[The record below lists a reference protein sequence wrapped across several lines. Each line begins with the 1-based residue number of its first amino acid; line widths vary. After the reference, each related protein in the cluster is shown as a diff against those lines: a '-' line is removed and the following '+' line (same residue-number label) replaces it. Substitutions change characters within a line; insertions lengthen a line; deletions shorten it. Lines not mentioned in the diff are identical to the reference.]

1 MKKRS
6 PVDPAD
12 DLPVAE
18 VGEWSVELKHRLLR
32 EYVDATWGT
41 RAKYRHRGYVD
52 LFSGPGRVKVKTTG
66 QIMDGSP
73 LVAWRT
79 SADSKA
85 PYTSTIIA
93 DVDRPSVEA
102 CETRLKSA
110 GCSPRTLIG
119 EARKTAWD
127 ACSHLDKFGLHLVFL
142 DPFNLEALP
151 FNVFDAFFEHDLR
164 HVDFIVHFS
173 ANDLQ
178 RNLDSF
184 LADETSVMDGFVPGW
199 RDHVTMRARDQ
210 MRGTAFWYWVS
221 LFEKHE
227 FHIAKEAP
235 LIRGGTNQPLYWLV
249 LLSRH
254 RLAADIWNS
263 VADKSPQGKLPF

>member
-1 MKKRS
+1 MKMRS
-6 PVDPAD
+6 PVNPAD
-12 DLPVAE
+12 GLPVAE

-32 EYVDATWGT
+32 EYVEATWGA
-41 RAKYRHRGYVD
+41 RAKYRDRGYID
-52 LFSGPGRVKVKTTG
+52 LFSGPGRVKVKPTG

-79 SADSKA
+79 AAGSKA

-93 DVDRPSVEA
+93 DVERLSVEA
-102 CETRLKSA
+102 CEIRLKSA

-119 EARKTAWD
+119 EARVTARD

-151 FNVFDAFFEHDLR
+151 FSVFEAFFEHDLR
-164 HVDFIVHFS
+164 YVDFIVHFS

-184 LADETSVMDGFVPGW
+184 LADEASVMDAFAPGW

-210 MRGTAFWYWVS
+210 MRGTVFWYWVS
-221 LFEKHE
+221 LFEKHQ
-227 FHIAKEAP
+227 FKIAKEAP

-263 VADKSPQGKLPF
+263 VANKTPQRKFPF

>member
-6 PVDPAD
+6 PIDPAD
-12 DLPVAE
+12 GLPVAE

-32 EYVDATWGT
+32 EYVVATWGA

-79 SADSKA
+79 SAESRA

-102 CETRLKSA
+102 CGTRLKSA
-110 GCSPRTLIG
+110 GCSPQTLIG
-119 EARKTAWD
+119 EARTTARD

-142 DPFNLEALP
+142 DPFNLDALP
-151 FNVFDAFFEHDLR
+151 FSVFEAFFNHDLR
-164 HVDFIVHFS
+164 YVDFIVHFS

-184 LADETSVMDGFVPGW
+184 LADETSVMDGFAPGW

-221 LFEKHE
+221 LFEKHK
-227 FHIAKEAP
+227 FKIAKEAP

-254 RLAADIWNS
+254 SLATNIWNS
-263 VADKSPQGKLPF
+263 VANKTPQRKLPF

>member
-12 DLPVAE
+12 GLAVAE

-32 EYVDATWGT
+32 EYVEATWGA
-41 RAKYRHRGYVD
+41 RAKYPHHGYVD
-52 LFSGPGRVKVKTTG
+52 LFSGPGRVRIKTTG
-66 QIMDGSP
+66 EVMDGSP

-79 SADSKA
+79 SAESKA
-85 PYTSTIIA
+85 PYTSMTIA

-102 CETRLKSA
+102 CEMRLKSA
-110 GCSPRTLIG
+110 GCSPRTLVG
-119 EARKTAWD
+119 KAQKTARD
-127 ACSHLDKFGLHLVFL
+127 ACEGLDKFGLHLVFL

-151 FNVFDAFFEHDLR
+151 FNVFEAFFERDLR

-184 LADETSVMDGFVPGW
+184 LAEEASVMDAFAPGW
-199 RDHVTMRARDQ
+199 RNHVTMRARDQ

-221 LFEKHE
+221 LFEKHG
-227 FHIAKEAP
+227 FKIAKEAP

-254 RLAADIWNS
+254 RLAANIWNS
-263 VADKSPQGKLPF
+263 VAGKTPQGKFPF